1 MEEHKQHS
9 FSFFIFSFEEHK
21 YNIIRTST
29 LLVHTRAAVSSGGN
43 LEPFVLNP
51 INVEEEGRNGEGG
64 EGKGRS
70 ASDTQV
76 SVADGWIDSIVVKR

>member
-1 MEEHKQHS
+1 MDWWKNINNILFPS
-9 FSFFIFSFEEHK
+9 FFSFEEHK

-51 INVEEEGRNGEGG
+51 ISVEEERRKEGMEGE
-64 EGKGRS
+64 EEKEKEK
-70 ASDTQV
+70 
-76 SVADGWIDSIVVKR
+76 ADQLPIHKCQ